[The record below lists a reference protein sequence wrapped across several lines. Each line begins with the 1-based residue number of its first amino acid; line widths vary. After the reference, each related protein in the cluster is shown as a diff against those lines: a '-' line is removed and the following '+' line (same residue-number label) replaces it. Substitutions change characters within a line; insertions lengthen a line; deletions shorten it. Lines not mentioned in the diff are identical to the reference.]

1 MGLKLSKKCI
11 FCNFVLTSARNLSL
25 LKLFTRV
32 YMCVCVCVCVCVKT
46 VPDQPD
52 IAKDVAYGLPFYG
65 IVWMLVRQ
73 GPFID

>member
-11 FCNFVLTSARNLSL
+11 FLQFCANFSKKSKSVKAI
-25 LKLFTRV
+25 
-32 YMCVCVCVCVCVKT
+32 YMCIYVCVCVCVCVKT